1 MGKEIERKFLVEIG
15 KWESAEK
22 PAGTLYRQGYILAEK
37 CKTIR
42 VRCAGKTGYITIK
55 GQADGISRDEYEYE
69 IPLIDVNE
77 MLEKFCGSV
86 VEKKRYKFMHADK
99 LWEVDVFEGDNQG
112 LVIAEIELNSEDE
125 KFEIPEWAGKEVT
138 GDSRYYNAYLSLHPF
153 KEWAEK

>member
-1 MGKEIERKFLVEIG
+1 MGTEIERKFLVDKG

-37 CKTIR
+37 YKTIR
-42 VRCAGKTGYITIK
+42 VRCVGNKGYITIK
-55 GQADGISRDEYEYE
+55 GQATGISRDEYEYE
-69 IPLIDVNE
+69 IPLNDANE

-86 VEKKRYKFMHADK
+86 VEKKRYKVMHAGK

-112 LVIAEIELNSEDE
+112 LFIAEIELKREDE

-138 GDSRYYNAYLSLHPF
+138 GDSRYYNAYLSQNPF